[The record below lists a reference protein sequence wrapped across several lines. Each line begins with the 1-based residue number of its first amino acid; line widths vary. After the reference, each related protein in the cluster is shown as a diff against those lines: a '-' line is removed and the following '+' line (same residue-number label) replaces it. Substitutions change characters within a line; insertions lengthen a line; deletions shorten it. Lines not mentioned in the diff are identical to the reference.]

1 MTKHLLRAI
10 QEGSSSKVKKA
21 LRDHN
26 VSSKDDNGRTP
37 LHLAAEEGQLSIV
50 RLLLTKRV
58 QINKTI

>member
-1 MTKHLLRAI
+1 MSKHLLRAI
-10 QEGSSSKVKKA
+10 QEGSSSKVRKA

-50 RLLLTKRV
+50 RLLISKKV
-58 QINKTI
+58 QLLFH